1 MEDVDN
7 PGVDPEYSFAE
18 ILMQSGCIKLSHG
31 KNTTTNGVPEIGL
44 CSEAGTGAETAPG
57 NINVDNFKINF
68 TNGSDYIFTAGTF
81 TDIKDKV
88 SAYIIANAEDF
99 KDVGADCYIKYT
111 FEYVPFAHETLP
123 KWNDFIKNNSLAIS
137 PSPVSEYGN
146 YLFRA
151 YGDGYTPGRGV
162 MANTSKLISFTSSYF
177 GLLDNYPTRL
187 HGIYVA
193 TNLGVDA
200 KANTISDNT
209 EYMLRTGE
217 RLYIEYTPSSTA
229 EDGSTKTG
237 DAVQEIYEAGTII
250 RPLGFEAGLMDSTAY
265 AESHTPFKEVV
276 FNETNRIGMHSLG
289 TNEQIEIRDFAKVT
303 LNEETFKT
311 SPVVYVYKNFEC
323 YELENAKYNGGLRVN
338 NSYTLK
344 DGEYVFYTDENKAEY
359 ACFTSGTE
367 IVLKGN
373 TKIPQK
379 DIIDIATILDNGPQ
393 DIPWT
398 PLRLSGNDSIELVEY
413 QYITLGPGDTLKN
426 LTIVGSKDNR
436 DNYLSSKWQ
445 YCDNVKYLPAG
456 AEDPVSLAPIS
467 IYDDDSAGNGWEVCS
482 ILELNVSPNNPQT
495 LRKTDKVTTSVTLK
509 AANTTEE
516 TVLEP
521 KEGYP
526 ISFKTNL
533 ACQTSGSSIKLSDLY
548 NNPNNLDHFE
558 VKVFAD
564 NAPAVI
570 KTKPGTVIPYLETA
584 GPVDMAKLPASIE
597 TLVTTYNKLWSA
609 VGLKALATSTDD
621 YENAIKFSVVTLP
634 NTYGIF
640 SIYLENSSNA
650 NTWIELLPG
659 ASLDNIELLNTS
671 KTVEGNKIMLKAG
684 LNCIKIAST
693 CDLFIKTDSSSQGT
707 LCFDNLRLI
716 DVTDDNSMGL
726 NIKQIGYFAIEES
739 SGESQLLT
747 DIRAIDKDGEF
758 YYNVPVES
766 SIAIDFDESSVTPDT
781 LLNPFISYDINNI
794 NNNFVISKLDINQL
808 SNGLQI
814 ARSSRIS

>member
-1 MEDVDN
+1 
-7 PGVDPEYSFAE
+7 
-18 ILMQSGCIKLSHG
+18 
-31 KNTTTNGVPEIGL
+31 
-44 CSEAGTGAETAPG
+44 
-57 NINVDNFKINF
+57 
-68 TNGSDYIFTAGTF
+68 
-81 TDIKDKV
+81 
-88 SAYIIANAEDF
+88 
-99 KDVGADCYIKYT
+99 
-111 FEYVPFAHETLP
+111 
-123 KWNDFIKNNSLAIS
+123 
-137 PSPVSEYGN
+137 
-146 YLFRA
+146 
-151 YGDGYTPGRGV
+151 
-162 MANTSKLISFTSSYF
+162 
-177 GLLDNYPTRL
+177 
-187 HGIYVA
+187 
-193 TNLGVDA
+193 
-200 KANTISDNT
+200 
-209 EYMLRTGE
+209 
-217 RLYIEYTPSSTA
+217 
-229 EDGSTKTG
+229 
-237 DAVQEIYEAGTII
+237 
-250 RPLGFEAGLMDSTAY
+250 
-265 AESHTPFKEVV
+265 
-276 FNETNRIGMHSLG
+276 
-289 TNEQIEIRDFAKVT
+289 
-303 LNEETFKT
+303 
-311 SPVVYVYKNFEC
+311 
-323 YELENAKYNGGLRVN
+323 
-338 NSYTLK
+338 
-344 DGEYVFYTDENKAEY
+344 
-359 ACFTSGTE
+359 
-367 IVLKGN
+367 
-373 TKIPQK
+373 
-379 DIIDIATILDNGPQ
+379 
-393 DIPWT
+393 
-398 PLRLSGNDSIELVEY
+398 
-413 QYITLGPGDTLKN
+413 
-426 LTIVGSKDNR
+426 
-436 DNYLSSKWQ
+436 
-445 YCDNVKYLPAG
+445 
-456 AEDPVSLAPIS
+456 
-467 IYDDDSAGNGWEVCS
+467 
-482 ILELNVSPNNPQT
+482 VSPNNPQT

-564 NAPAVI
+564 NAPSVI